1 MIIEL
6 ENSHSEEEED
16 DNNRIELN
24 DNNTSFEKLKKIQL
38 LIKEESSLKDIC
50 KINHNL
56 NLYNYFF
63 SYKNM

>member
-24 DNNTSFEKLKKIQL
+24 DNNTAFEKLKKIQL

-56 NLYNYFF
+56 NLYNNFF